1 MLSKL
6 LLSSLALFLFAA
18 PALPDS
24 FIVTGETN
32 NAVCSY
38 FGDSCI
44 QTSYRITIDADV
56 EFVGLPYGDQLV
68 VKSLSGILDNQY
80 AMTLASTGVWLL
92 IGTYGTPPQTNMPY
106 NPLFFTA
113 NGQQWSFGFDQ
124 WITGTTLL
132 ENETTGEYAIVTWNC
147 VQTPEPPTLLLLG
160 IGLAVLAGCFC
171 SGISHRLCA

>member
-6 LLSSLALFLFAA
+6 LLSTTALFLFAA

-24 FIVTGETN
+24 FLITGETN
-32 NAVCSY
+32 NAICSY
-38 FGDSCI
+38 FGTSCI
-44 QTSYRITIDADV
+44 QTSYTMTIDADIDDTGV
-56 EFVGLPYGDQLV
+56 PYGDQLV

-80 AMTLASTGVWLL
+80 AMTLATTNAWLL
-92 IGTYGTPPQTNMPY
+92 IGTYGTPPQINVPFGG
-106 NPLFFTA
+106 PGFTA
-113 NGQQWSFGFDQ
+113 NGQQWFFGFDDMV
-124 WITGTTLL
+124 TGTSFLF
-132 ENETTGEYAIVTWNC
+132 NETTGESAPVTWNC